1 MSWMVLMLVATS
13 AAAAERSLA
22 PHAGCLDARAV
33 TQARQIDDTT
43 LLMKAAGTGYRVD
56 LADACPPR
64 GGSDL
69 VALAADGW
77 VCGSEREYLRVEDR
91 LCAIEQVTPLSER
104 DWALALRDHEQTGSG
119 TTLATVVVEAK
130 VSAKRRFTA
139 STDYCVH
146 PRRVRGWRVSGRDIV
161 LSTAPRR
168 GSNEASSYR
177 LELGRSCPE
186 SAFGT
191 ELQLVSG
198 VGIGWICGH
207 PGDKALIARSDNQ
220 ASDSI
225 DPLNLQEALL
235 QPSTLSTVFA
245 KDGCPIVAVYPEH

>member
-1 MSWMVLMLVATS
+1 MALLMMTTGAVS
-13 AAAAERSLA
+13 ADRSPP
-22 PHAGCLDARAV
+22 PHADCIDARAV
-33 TQARQIDDTT
+33 TQARHVDDST

-56 LADACPPR
+56 LGDTCPPTE
-64 GGSDL
+64 GGDL

-77 VCGSEREYLRVEDR
+77 VCGGDNEYVRVDER
-91 LCAIEQVTPLSER
+91 LCAVGQVTPLSER
-104 DWALALRDHEQTGSG
+104 DWALALRDHEQTVSG

-130 VSAKRRFTA
+130 VPPKRRFTA
-139 STDYCVH
+139 STEYCVH
-146 PRRVRGWRVSGRDIV
+146 PRRVRGWQVSGRDIV
-161 LSTAPRR
+161 LSTSPRR

-177 LELGRSCPE
+177 LELGRTCPE

-207 PGDKALIARSDNQ
+207 PGDKALIARSDNL

-225 DPLNLQEALL
+225 DPVNVQEALL

-245 KDGCPIVAVYPEH
+245 KDGCPIVAVYPEY